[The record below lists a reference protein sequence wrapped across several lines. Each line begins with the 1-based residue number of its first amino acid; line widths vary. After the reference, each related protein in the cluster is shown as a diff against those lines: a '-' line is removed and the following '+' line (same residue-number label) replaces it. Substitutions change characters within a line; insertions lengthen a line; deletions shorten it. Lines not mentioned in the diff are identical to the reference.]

1 MNHHGILGER
11 PTGAAFR
18 ERADVILGQT
28 LEYLYLLQHIGVIPF
43 GAWKFTNAPIV
54 PYAIAA
60 LHLACAISPT
70 GSARLYSR
78 RMEYEAE
85 ESTLPLPPGSGT
97 NAATVYPWREA
108 LLRAIGELL
117 ATKAPAALTTPAH
130 EDFTSLHRA
139 AEDMAGM
146 LADTAAHSR
155 HDVRNQLNAL
165 RGYGEM
171 LAEQLPVS
179 GGDALNAS
187 LQRLLLATRSA
198 EDTASLDVGSGGGI
212 AIEGE
217 HGFILAVDDR
227 LENRELVARYLSRCG
242 HSVVTAASGDEA
254 LVILGQTDVDVV
266 LLDLL
271 MPGMDGHEVLQR
283 IKEHPDWHATPV
295 IVISGHQDMQGI
307 IRCIEAGA
315 DDYLFK
321 PFNPVLLQARIKAGI
336 ERKRWHDREEQYRQ
350 QLERNEQFI
359 RATFGRYLSDEIV
372 TDILERPEGLDL
384 GGKLREVTI
393 LMSDIRGF
401 TTLCEQLEPTEV
413 VRVLN
418 RYLGAMTDIILSYQ
432 GTIDEFIGDA
442 ILAVFGAPQHR
453 EDDADRAVQCALAM
467 QAAHDEL
474 NRQNAQEGF
483 PALHTGI
490 ALNTGQVIAGNIG
503 SERRSKYGF
512 VGHAMNV
519 TARIEDVTRGG
530 DVVIADATLRKLRGH
545 YRVDD
550 SREIRAQGMDGPLH
564 IHRVLGDLS

>member
-1 MNHHGILGER
+1 
-11 PTGAAFR
+11 
-18 ERADVILGQT
+18 
-28 LEYLYLLQHIGVIPF
+28 
-43 GAWKFTNAPIV
+43 
-54 PYAIAA
+54 
-60 LHLACAISPT
+60 
-70 GSARLYSR
+70 
-78 RMEYEAE
+78 MEHEE
-85 ESTLPLPPGSGT
+85 QESTLQSAPQPPT
-97 NAATVYPWREA
+97 DAATVYPWREA

-117 ATKAPAALTTPAH
+117 DIAAPAGLTTTAC
-130 EDFTSLHRA
+130 EDFKSLRKA

-146 LADTAAHSR
+146 LADTAAQSR
-155 HDVRNQLNAL
+155 HDVRNQLSAL

-171 LAEQLPVS
+171 LAEQLPAGS
-179 GGDALNAS
+179 AAALSAA

-198 EDTASLDVGSGGGI
+198 EDPTSPDLESGAGI
-212 AIEGE
+212 TIAGE
-217 HGFILAVDDR
+217 PGFILAVDDR

-242 HSVVTAASGDEA
+242 HSVVTAASGEEA
-254 LVILGQTDVDVV
+254 LVILGQADVDVV

-271 MPGMDGHEVLQR
+271 MPNMDGHEVLQL

-413 VRVLN
+413 VRMLN

-467 QAAHDEL
+467 QAAHDAL
-474 NRQNAQEGF
+474 NRENAREGF

-530 DVVIADATLRKLRGH
+530 DVVIADATLQKLQGR

-550 SREIRAQGMDGPLH
+550 SREIRAPGMDDPLH
-564 IHRVLGDLS
+564 IHRVLGALP